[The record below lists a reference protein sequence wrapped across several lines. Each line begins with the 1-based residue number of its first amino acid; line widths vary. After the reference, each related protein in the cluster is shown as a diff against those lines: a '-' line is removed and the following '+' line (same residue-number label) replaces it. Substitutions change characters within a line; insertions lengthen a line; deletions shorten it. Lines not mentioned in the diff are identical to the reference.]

1 MMDLSIYNLSIMF
14 SDMSHDLK
22 MFPASHKT
30 VFVLDHSSYFAQPC
44 GEKMN
49 YDVYSR
55 TKTPGVIPAA
65 HINKPLWTC
74 SVECLF
80 EYMRIVFDVFPVDK
94 LVKSLS

>member
-1 MMDLSIYNLSIMF
+1 MF